1 MEHPEAAVVDP
12 DAGDDGLAALLDGSA
27 RDEAP
32 PRTGRQVLLLVV
44 GWLIVL
50 VIACVVL
57 VIAAPAIETVVVAVV
72 RALAHAGQA

>member
-1 MEHPEAAVVDP
+1 MEHPEAALVDP
-12 DAGDDGLAALLDGSA
+12 DPVDDGLTVLLDGSA

-32 PRTGRQVLLLVV
+32 QRTGRQVLLLVV

-50 VIACVVL
+50 AIACAVL
-57 VIAAPAIETVVVAVV
+57 VVAAPTIETVVVALA